1 MVLMQ
6 TARADIKS
14 TTYGYRHSIRLLL
27 DSGSQR
33 TYIAESLAKKL
44 NLKMGKMDEI
54 MLVTFGSEKPK
65 RIRSPTT
72 KLDIIL
78 KDGSTLHI
86 SANVV
91 PQIAGS
97 IQRRPINFKSL
108 RNWNCL
114 WGEFPLADD
123 LPKETESSIQTLT

>member
-14 TTYGYRHSIRLLL
+14 TTHGYRHSIRLLL

-33 TYIAESLAKKL
+33 TSLAKKL
-44 NLKMGKMDEI
+44 NLKMGKLDEI

-72 KLDIIL
+72 MLDIIL
-78 KDGSTLHI
+78 TDGSTLHI
-86 SANVV
+86 SADVV
-91 PQIAGS
+91 
-97 IQRRPINFKSL
+97 L
-108 RNWNCL
+108 
-114 WGEFPLADD
+114 
-123 LPKETESSIQTLT
+123 